1 MLFRGRRVLH
11 SRIPLRHITNK
22 TEEQKIENSL
32 QQPTVDKTEEGIEEG
47 IKEANEVKEEG
58 IEEAKEEA
66 KEAKKDESKA
76 ENDDEVA
83 DCMQIQMAFYSIPK
97 ELLMNSDGEV
107 LDSRE
112 MILWEGYL
120 FRRVC

>member
-22 TEEQKIENSL
+22 KEEQTIENSS
-32 QQPTVDKTEEGIEEG
+32 QHQAAN
-47 IKEANEVKEEG
+47 ANEGREE
-58 IEEAKEEA
+58 KRN
-66 KEAKKDESKA
+66 DENRTDS
-76 ENDDEVA
+76 DEGVA
-83 DCMQIQMAFYSIPK
+83 DCMQIQMAFYAIPK

-112 MILWEGYL
+112 TILWEGYL